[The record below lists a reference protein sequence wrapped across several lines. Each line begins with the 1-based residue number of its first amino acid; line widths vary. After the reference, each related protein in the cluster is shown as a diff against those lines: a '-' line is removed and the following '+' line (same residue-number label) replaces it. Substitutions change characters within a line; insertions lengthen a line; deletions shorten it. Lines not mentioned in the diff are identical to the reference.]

1 MVCNYKISRYWEKE
15 PFRIFELVSIPNISL
30 NIQFWFFGLSLPKRG
45 NSSQKRKSEHHQWI
59 LHIRI
64 SIGTKFKLK
73 LIIWI
78 FLTKFVQKGNFRS
91 KTEKSHLCV
100 RPLSL
105 LTMLNFSTGRRQTK
119 RYFKVSSPSSGRD
132 NKLDFSS
139 FLKGF

>member
-1 MVCNYKISRYWEKE
+1 MVCNYKMSYYWQKE
-15 PFRIFELVSIPNISL
+15 LFRIFELVKIPNISL
-30 NIQFWFFGLSLPKRG
+30 YIQFWFFGLSLLKRS

-64 SIGTKFKLK
+64 SIATKFQLK

-78 FLTKFVQKGNFRS
+78 FLTKFTQKGNFRW

-105 LTMLNFSTGRRQTK
+105 LTMLNFSTGGRQTK
-119 RYFKVSSPSSGRD
+119 S
-132 NKLDFSS
+132 LFS
-139 FLKGF
+139 FWWQRQ